1 MSEPKNTISY
11 FINHYLPEYQLAQ
24 KGLDYR
30 QVPKEQYL
38 QNQFQTTGGFELEFL
53 QDKSLSPE
61 MKETLLDRL
70 KVENVYSR
78 LYKMSKNN
86 IVAVSEC
93 IKGSP
98 DDTSN
103 VVFYNKKTPR
113 NRYINILGCDI
124 DTGIVIDTGFQSYPF
139 SDNMLNYNDLKI
151 SSIHLPGD
159 GPNTVNKTENKPY
172 SIHQFL
178 ETFIPENVLSNADV
192 ICGDTNITYSKCS
205 ISERDSIGHTISMFF
220 NEKFK
225 SPCLVIMSKIQ
236 IAKYRRGFL
245 LTNQQLKKSVF
256 KGYDNAEPDGTIMA
270 IRLHSDI
277 TLHDIINTGLSLHF
291 TYHFVDGQNNY
302 TCIDTKISSLS
313 YKIPA
318 LQFNTSIAECVD
330 KNNIPIEHVFLDH
343 AVLHISISS
352 LYKCVKKSALPQ
364 LHHDNL
370 VVLNMG
376 SIVNAGHKNWNTEYI
391 THQESI
397 SKADKDIYFY
407 LQQVSSRFGKELPEY
422 EQICG
427 SSILGSA
434 FEQQL
439 QLYKDK
445 PWFERNLR
453 LQHQKGGIDKMEI
466 IYNQHLLNQITV
478 TMELLLRY
486 MKTGIYGGAAERK
499 KSRLNKKHIKKS
511 KKIIL

>member
-1 MSEPKNTISY
+1 MSDPKNTISY

-38 QNQFQTTGGFELEFL
+38 QNQFQTTGGFELAFL

-61 MKETLLDRL
+61 IKETLLERL

-93 IKGSP
+93 IKGSD

-103 VVFYNKKTPR
+103 VVFYNKKARR
-113 NRYINILGCDI
+113 NPNITISGCDK
-124 DTGIVIDTGFQSYPF
+124 DTGIVIDTGFESYPYND
-139 SDNMLNYNDLKI
+139 SILNYNDLKI
-151 SSIHLPGD
+151 SSIHLPED
-159 GPNTVNKTENKPY
+159 GPNIFDPIENKPH

-178 ETFIPENVLSNADV
+178 ERYIPENILSTADV

-205 ISERDSIGHTISMFF
+205 ILERDSIGRNISMFF
-220 NEKFK
+220 KEKFS

-270 IRLHSDI
+270 IRLHNDS
-277 TLHDIINTGLSLHF
+277 TLHDIINTSMPLHF
-291 TYHFVDGQNNY
+291 TYHFVDVHNNY
-302 TCIDTKISSLS
+302 TCIDANISSLS
-313 YKIPA
+313 YKISA
-318 LQFNTSIAECVD
+318 LQFNTSIEECVD
-330 KNNIPIEHVFLDH
+330 TQNIPIEHVFLDH
-343 AVLHISISS
+343 SVLHISVSS
-352 LYKCVKKSALPQ
+352 LYKLVKKTESTQ
-364 LHHDNL
+364 LHHNNL

-391 THQESI
+391 IHQERI
-397 SKADKDIYFY
+397 NKADREIYFY
-407 LQQVSSRFGKELPEY
+407 LQQVNSRFGRELPEY
-422 EQICG
+422 DQMCG
-427 SSILGSA
+427 STIIGDA
-434 FEQQL
+434 FEQQV
-439 QLYKDK
+439 QLYKEQ
-445 PWFERNLR
+445 PWFEHNLR
-453 LQHQKGGIDKMEI
+453 RQYGKGGIDKMEI
-466 IYNQHLLNQITV
+466 YYNQHLLNQITV
-478 TMELLLRY
+478 TMDLLLRY
-486 MKTGIYGGAAERK
+486 MKTGTYGGGTARK
-499 KSRLNKKHIKKS
+499 KSRLNKKNIKKS
-511 KKIIL
+511 KINQ

>member
-1 MSEPKNTISY
+1 MTESENTISY
-11 FINHYLPEYQLAQ
+11 FINHILPQYQLVQ
-24 KGLDYR
+24 KGLDYK

-38 QNQFQTTGGFELEFL
+38 QNQFQTTGGFELAFL
-53 QDKSLSPE
+53 QDNSLSPE
-61 MKETLLDRL
+61 MKEMLLDRL

-78 LYKMSKNN
+78 LYNISNNN

-113 NRYINILGCDI
+113 NPNITILGCDI
-124 DTGIVIDTGFQSYPF
+124 DTGIVIDTRFQSYPF
-139 SDNMLNYNDLKI
+139 NDNMLNYNNLKI

-159 GPNTVNKTENKPY
+159 GPNTINKLENKPH

-178 ETFIPENVLSNADV
+178 EAYIPENVLSKADV

-220 NEKFK
+220 KEKFM

-256 KGYDNAEPDGTIMA
+256 KGYDNAEADGTIMA
-270 IRLHSDI
+270 IRLLSDI
-277 TLHDIINTGLSLHF
+277 TLHDIINTHLPQHF
-291 TYHFVDGQNNY
+291 TYHFIDVHNNY
-302 TCIDTKISSLS
+302 TCIDTNISSLS

-330 KNNIPIEHVFLDH
+330 TNNIPIEHVFLDH
-343 AVLHISISS
+343 AVLHISVSS
-352 LYKCVKKSALPQ
+352 LYKLVKKSVIPRFQ
-364 LHHDNL
+364 HNNL
-370 VVLNMG
+370 VVLNIG

-391 THQESI
+391 IHQERI
-397 SKADKDIYFY
+397 NKADRDIYYY
-407 LQQVSSRFGKELPEY
+407 LQQVTSRFGRELPDY
-422 EQICG
+422 DQMCG
-427 SSILGSA
+427 SSIIDSA
-434 FEQQL
+434 FEQQVKL
-439 QLYKDK
+439 NKEK
-445 PWFERNLR
+445 PWFEHNLR
-453 LQHQKGGIDKMEI
+453 RQYEKGGIDKMEI
-466 IYNQHLLNQITV
+466 YYNENLLNQITM
-478 TMELLLRY
+478 TMELLIRY
-486 MKTGIYGGAAERK
+486 MKTGTYGGSARK
-499 KSRLNKKHIKKS
+499 KSILNKKKIKKS
-511 KKIIL
+511 KKLI